1 MSRLKSK
8 CKICRRYGER
18 MMMKGER
25 CLGAKCASVRRG
37 TPPGMHGKKRRRQG
51 SEFSIELKEKQK
63 LRYTYGL
70 TNTGLGK
77 IFKEASAMSGK
88 TTEALMQLLE
98 RRLDNV
104 VYRAGFAVSRGIAR
118 HMVSHGH
125 VLVNGKRVTI
135 PSYRVREGH
144 VVSIHEKSQESP
156 LFADLAMRLK
166 KYEPP
171 AWIEL
176 ERDSKKATVR
186 ALPKEEELRSERN
199 LRLVVEFYS
208 K

>member
-1 MSRLKSK
+1 ML
-8 CKICRRYGER
+8 
-18 MMMKGER
+18 MKGER
-25 CLGAKCASVRRG
+25 CLGAKCGAIRRG

-51 SEFSIELKEKQK
+51 SEFATELKEKQK

-70 TNTGLGK
+70 TNSGLGK
-77 IFKEASAMSGK
+77 VFSEAARMPGK
-88 TTEALMQLLE
+88 TTEALMQILE

-125 VLVNGKRVTI
+125 ILVNGKRVTI
-135 PSYRVREGH
+135 PSYRVRPSQIL
-144 VVSIHEKSQESP
+144 SIHEKSQESP
-156 LFADLAMRLK
+156 LFGDLAIRLK
-166 KYEPP
+166 KYTPP

-176 ERDSKKATVR
+176 NPADKKATIR
-186 ALPKEEELRSERN
+186 SIPKENELLPFCQ
-199 LRLVVEFYS
+199 LRLVVEYYS